1 MFEHRSD
8 PLLPSRQFAARLTRH
23 GAWGTSVLLVWLAV
37 GVVGYHCVARKEW
50 IDALLNAS
58 MILSGMGPVGTLEG
72 DRAKLFASFYAL
84 VSGVVFLAAASV
96 VIAPVLHRILHKFHL
111 DEDGDGGGDRDL

>member
-1 MFEHRSD
+1 MFE
-8 PLLPSRQFAARLTRH
+8 
-23 GAWGTSVLLVWLAV
+23 
-37 GVVGYHCVARKEW
+37 

-58 MILSGMGPVGTLEG
+58 MILSGMGPVGELDG
-72 DRAKLFASFYAL
+72 NRAKLFASIYAL

-111 DEDGDGGGDRDL
+111 DEGGDSGGDRGP